1 MSPKLEQC
9 PRPVSVRRRG
19 ITRRWNPWGSYRIA
33 PRSAPGASRPRAEG
47 AQLAASAQCAPGRGR
62 PPAKARLIPLAGTA
76 ARTLAMP
83 HRHLRVCPAPP
94 KPPGGHARE
103 REDPGS
109 RRRGGGGGE
118 AKVADRTQ
126 VLKNREASASQSGN
140 LGVTPLAAPRGIPAA
155 PTLPGE
161 YSNPNTENKEAGP
174 MGEKLGIDT
183 CYADCQAHACRCAR
197 GAVPCLGAA
206 GRGRPGV
213 DAGVGSRAGGA
224 RGGSSASPGAAKGPG
239 AREPLGQGS

>member
-1 MSPKLEQC
+1 M
-9 PRPVSVRRRG
+9 PRGPPPEPQG
-19 ITRRWNPWGSYRIA
+19 QGQKA
-33 PRSAPGASRPRAEG
+33 PNLQHRRSAPRGEG
-47 AQLAASAQCAPGRGR
+47 AHPRRLGSFLLREPRLGPWRCPTGICGCAQRPQSPQVGTRGSARIQ
-62 PPAKARLIPLAGTA
+62 
-76 ARTLAMP
+76 
-83 HRHLRVCPAPP
+83 
-94 KPPGGHARE
+94 
-103 REDPGS
+103 DP
-109 RRRGGGGGE
+109 GGGGGGGGK
-118 AKVADRTQ
+118 AKVTDRTQ

-155 PTLPGE
+155 PLPGE

-174 MGEKLGIDT
+174 MGKKLGIDT

-213 DAGVGSRAGGA
+213 DAGVGSRTGGA